1 MYINVQ
7 NVKFWIYTS
16 VVVNKLDRDN
26 WRSAWNFLNYNI
38 IFFTEATVVYRDG
51 LPVFSVPLPS
61 RRQSCEFTMKPV
73 THTVG
78 KFLSFLKEED
88 GGIDRAAIFTEGKR
102 MICIFYKILQE
113 L

>member
-1 MYINVQ
+1 M
-7 NVKFWIYTS
+7 
-16 VVVNKLDRDN
+16 
-26 WRSAWNFLNYNI
+26 
-38 IFFTEATVVYRDG
+38 
-51 LPVFSVPLPS
+51 FSVPLPS

-102 MICIFYKILQE
+102 MICSFIKFCRICRIFNIRVTALDIYIFKFFYIKKSK
-113 L
+113 